1 VEAGVQRIERTDY
14 PALFIGELSKRIGKE
29 PENLQVKVPNLEQVY
44 LQLIAEHRNG
54 VKIED

>member
-1 VEAGVQRIERTDY
+1 VEAGVQRIERTDD
-14 PALFIGELSKRIGKE
+14 PTLFISELSKRIGSA

>member
-1 VEAGVQRIERTDY
+1 MQRIERTDD
-14 PALFIGELSKRIGKE
+14 PTLFIGELSKRIGSA

-44 LQLIAEHRNG
+44 LQLIADHRNG